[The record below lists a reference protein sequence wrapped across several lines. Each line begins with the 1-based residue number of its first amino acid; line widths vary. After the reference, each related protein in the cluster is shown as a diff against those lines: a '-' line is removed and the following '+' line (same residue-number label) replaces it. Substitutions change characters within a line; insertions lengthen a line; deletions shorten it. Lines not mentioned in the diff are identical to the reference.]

1 MNSFPG
7 PAHPVL
13 KRRLKAR
20 HVALGFALAASP
32 ALAQPDDPGWYTDP
46 AVAMFAAGN
55 MYSLVHGRRALCA
68 VVAPDSLAQ
77 VDAELRVFRA
87 KLPTLVD
94 LARKST
100 YWADGKASSER
111 FNKQMLDRARGDDRK
126 DLVDGLCR
134 HFIDNL
140 FGGRA
145 EGEDELAQRWIRV
158 LRHWNAR
165 PDRTRAK

>member
-1 MNSFPG
+1 M
-7 PAHPVL
+7 
-13 KRRLKAR
+13 KAAD
-20 HVALGFALAASP
+20 VALGLALAASP
-32 ALAQPDDPGWYTDP
+32 ALAQPDDPGWYSDP

-55 MYSLVHGRRALCA
+55 MYSLVHGRRAVCA

-77 VDAELRVFRA
+77 VDAEILAFRA
-87 KLPTLVD
+87 KLPTLVS
-94 LARKST
+94 LAQKSR
-100 YWADGKASSER
+100 YWAEGKASSER
-111 FNKQMLDRARGDDRK
+111 FNKQMLDRARGEGLK

-158 LRHWNAR
+158 LRHWNAQ